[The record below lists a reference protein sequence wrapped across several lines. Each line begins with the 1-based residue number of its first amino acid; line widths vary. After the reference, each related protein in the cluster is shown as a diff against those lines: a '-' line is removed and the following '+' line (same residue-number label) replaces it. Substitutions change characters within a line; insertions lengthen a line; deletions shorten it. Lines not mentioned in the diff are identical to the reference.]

1 MSIET
6 MRTWKIGD
14 VEITR
19 IVEVNNWKDD
29 ITMLLPDAT
38 QQTVLAYPWLQPHY
52 ATPQGQMI
60 ISFQCFVMRTP
71 ELRIM
76 LDTCI
81 GSDRQREFDIFTN
94 MQSDFLSDLK
104 AAGVRTEEIDVVLCT
119 HLHFDHVGWNTR
131 LVEGQWVPTFPNARY
146 LFGRREYEHWKMLE
160 ETHGY
165 HDLNHMHD
173 AVRPVVDAGLV
184 DLIEPDHEIC
194 RELKLRPTPGHTPG
208 HVSIGIESRGER
220 AIVTGDMMHNPIQ
233 LERPDDPARFD
244 MDQAMARRTRV
255 AFIDDLAN
263 SDVLVIGSHFSDPTG
278 GFIVRDDDGCRLAQ
292 QPARGGSQRGF
303 R

>member
-19 IVEVNNWKDD
+19 IVEVNNWEDD

-38 QQTVLAYPWLQPHY
+38 PQTVLAYPWLQPHY
-52 ATPQGQMI
+52 ATPQGKMI

-71 ELRIM
+71 EHRIM

-94 MQSDFLSDLK
+94 MRSDFLDDLEH
-104 AAGVRTEEIDVVLCT
+104 AGFRPEEIDFVLCT

-131 LVEGQWVPTFPNARY
+131 LVDGQWVPTFPNARY
-146 LFGRREYEHWKMLE
+146 LFGRREYAHWTMLK

-165 HDLNHMHD
+165 HDLNHLYD
-173 AVRPVVDAGLV
+173 AVQPVIDAGLV
-184 DLIEPDHEIC
+184 DLVEPDHAVC
-194 RELKLRPTPGHTPG
+194 PELTLRPTPGHTPG
-208 HVSIGIESRGER
+208 HVSLLIESRGQR

-233 LERPDDPARFD
+233 LERPDDMARFD
-244 MDQAMARRTRV
+244 MDQAMGRRTRV
-255 AFIDDLAN
+255 QFVEDHAN
-263 SDVLVIGSHFSDPTG
+263 SDVFVIGTHFSDPTG
-278 GFIVRDDDGCRLAQ
+278 GWIVRDERGCRLAP
-292 QPARGGSQRGF
+292 QPARRK
-303 R
+303 